1 MLSKAAKQNKMA
13 GKVSTRVSKQ
23 NKVEKETICIQ
34 RNKLKMKEKENK
46 VLIEVAKQIK
56 MAG

>member
-13 GKVSTRVSKQ
+13 GKVLSRVSKQ